1 MALIKTRR
9 EELMDS
15 PVTVE
20 ERVAQAVEALQA
32 RRRVPHATYRVQMN
46 ENFTFRDT
54 LALVLYLD
62 ALGISD
68 LYLSP
73 NFKARAGSTHGYDV
87 CDYSEVNP
95 ELATWDDVR
104 SLAGALRERD
114 MGQKLDKDRNHTGIM
129 SECCGWWMDVLE
141 NEPSSPYAS
150 TFDIDWR
157 LVKRNLQNRVMVP
170 ILDDQYGF
178 VLEDG

>member
-1 MALIKTRR
+1 
-9 EELMDS
+9 MDS

-54 LALVLYLD
+54 LALVPYLD

-73 NFKARAGSTHGYDV
+73 IFKARPGSTHGYDV
-87 CDYSEVNP
+87 CDYSELNP
-95 ELATWDDVR
+95 VLGTWEDFRALA
-104 SLAGALRERD
+104 AALRERD
-114 MGQKLDKDRNHTGIM
+114 MGLLLDMVPNHMGIM
-129 SECCGWWMDVLE
+129 SECNGWWMDVLE
-141 NEPSSPYAS
+141 NGPSSPYAS
-150 TFDIDWR
+150 PLTSTGG
-157 LVKRNLQNRVMVP
+157 P
-170 ILDDQYGF
+170 
-178 VLEDG
+178 